1 MKEKCLKLII
11 QKLLW
16 VMLTISSKTLTK
28 LFLNLSYA
36 RFILG
41 CYDWFQQ
48 LSWMDGMPVVFNYPV
63 EQLPSYDDFSVEL
76 SDGTL
81 VTPDCTLLRPAN
93 EQNERDTIVL
103 LGNNFL

>member
-1 MKEKCLKLII
+1 
-11 QKLLW
+11 
-16 VMLTISSKTLTK
+16 
-28 LFLNLSYA
+28 
-36 RFILG
+36 
-41 CYDWFQQ
+41 
-48 LSWMDGMPVVFNYPV
+48 MPVVFNYPV